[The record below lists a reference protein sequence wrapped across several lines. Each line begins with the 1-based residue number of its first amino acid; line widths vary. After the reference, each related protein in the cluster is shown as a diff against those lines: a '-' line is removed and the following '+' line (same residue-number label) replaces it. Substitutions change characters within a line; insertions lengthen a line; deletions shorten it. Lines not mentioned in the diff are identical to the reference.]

1 MLEEVGLRPVGHQFV
16 DVTKRVLLSSHESV
30 VTGNLRSSGF
40 SWAGRVLLSQFK
52 VTIVLFVVV
61 VLSVFIGTL
70 NSHDVAECVNGTT
83 GHDLIAGQVVVS
95 NEGLAGLL
103 NLGGVGELLSS

>member
-1 MLEEVGLRPVGHQFV
+1 VLEEVGLRPVGHQFV
-16 DVTKRVLLSSHESV
+16 DVTKRVLFSSHESV
-30 VTGNLRSSGF
+30 VSWDFRSSGF

-52 VTIVLFVVV
+52 VAIVLFVVE

-70 NSHDVAECVNGTT
+70 NSHDVAECVDSAS

-95 NEGLAGLL
+95 NEGLAGLF
-103 NLGGVGELLSS
+103 NLAGVGELLSS